1 MTQDFRPQMG
11 QLNDPDGPISPER
24 MVAYSQTLLSLAIA
38 RLSTL
43 LAGYEDQPIGAAKEL
58 AEEFRALRKAVEIAY
73 HERAQLQ
80 KLARESGGGGTG
92 GALDLDAARSEI
104 ARRLDRLRAAEC
116 GSGLSGGAE

>member
-1 MTQDFRPQMG
+1 MTQDFRPLAG

-43 LAGYEDQPIGAAKEL
+43 LAGYEDQPVGTAKEM

-80 KLARESGGGGTG
+80 KLAGESGGTTG
-92 GALDLDAARSEI
+92 AALDLDAARSEI

-116 GSGLSGGAE
+116 GGGVSGGAE